1 MLKHTKN
8 LLQDKL
14 YIIAIIITITIVCL
28 SLIKMPSINVNIR
41 NIDKAY
47 HSIAYFAL
55 GFTWLFSY
63 YKKPEKKYLIVF
75 CCIIFG
81 IIIEVLQS
89 KLTNYRSGDYKDAIA
104 NSCGV
109 LLALL
114 IFNLFSKK
122 KQIN

>member
-1 MLKHTKN
+1 MLKRIKN
-8 LLQDKL
+8 LLKGSIF
-14 YIIAIIITITIVCL
+14 IIALIISITIVFL
-28 SLIKMPSINVNIR
+28 SLLQLPSSKINII

-55 GFTWLFSY
+55 GITWLFAY
-63 YKKPEKKYLIVF
+63 YKKPEKKYFIVI

-89 KLTNYRSGDYKDAIA
+89 SLTSYRTGDYVDAIA

-114 IFNLFSKK
+114 IFNLFVKK
-122 KQIN
+122 N

>member
-1 MLKHTKN
+1 MLKRIKN
-8 LLQDKL
+8 LLKGSIF
-14 YIIAIIITITIVCL
+14 IIALIISITIVFL
-28 SLIKMPSINVNIR
+28 SLLQLPSSKIDII

-55 GFTWLFSY
+55 GISWLFAY
-63 YKKPEKKYLIVF
+63 YKKPEKKYFIVI
-75 CCIIFG
+75 CCIVFG

-89 KLTNYRSGDYKDAIA
+89 SLTSYRTGDYVDAIA

-114 IFNLFSKK
+114 IFNLFVKK
-122 KQIN
+122 N

>member
-1 MLKHTKN
+1 MLKRIKN
-8 LLQDKL
+8 LLKGSIF
-14 YIIAIIITITIVCL
+14 IIALIISITIVFL
-28 SLIKMPSINVNIR
+28 SLLQLPSSKINII

-55 GFTWLFSY
+55 GITWLFAY
-63 YKKPEKKYLIVF
+63 YKKPEKKYFIVI

-81 IIIEVLQS
+81 IIIEVLQNS
-89 KLTNYRSGDYKDAIA
+89 LTSYRTGDYVDAIA

-114 IFNLFSKK
+114 IFNLFVKK
-122 KQIN
+122 N

>member
-1 MLKHTKN
+1 MLKRITN
-8 LLQDKL
+8 LLKGSIF
-14 YIIAIIITITIVCL
+14 IIALIISITIVFL
-28 SLIKMPSINVNIR
+28 SLLQLPSSKINII

-55 GFTWLFSY
+55 GITWLFAY
-63 YKKPEKKYLIVF
+63 YKKPEKKYFIVI

-89 KLTNYRSGDYKDAIA
+89 RLTSYRTGDYVDAIA

-109 LLALL
+109 LLALF
-114 IFNLFSKK
+114 IFNLFVKK
-122 KQIN
+122 K

>member
-1 MLKHTKN
+1 MLKRIKN
-8 LLQDKL
+8 LLKGSIF
-14 YIIAIIITITIVCL
+14 IIALIISITIVFL
-28 SLIKMPSINVNIR
+28 SLLQLPSSKINII

-55 GFTWLFSY
+55 GISWLFAY
-63 YKKPEKKYLIVF
+63 YKKPEKKYFIVI
-75 CCIIFG
+75 CCIVFG

-89 KLTNYRSGDYKDAIA
+89 SLTSYRTGDYVDAIA

-114 IFNLFSKK
+114 IFNLFVKK
-122 KQIN
+122 N

>member
-1 MLKHTKN
+1 MLKRIKN
-8 LLQDKL
+8 LLKGSIF
-14 YIIAIIITITIVCL
+14 IIALIISITIVFL
-28 SLIKMPSINVNIR
+28 SLLQLPSSKIDII

-55 GFTWLFSY
+55 GITWLFAY
-63 YKKPEKKYLIVF
+63 YKKPEKKYFIVI

-89 KLTNYRSGDYKDAIA
+89 SLTSYRTGDYVDAIA

-114 IFNLFSKK
+114 IFNLFVKK
-122 KQIN
+122 N

>member
-1 MLKHTKN
+1 MLKRIKN
-8 LLQDKL
+8 LLKGSIF
-14 YIIAIIITITIVCL
+14 IIALIISITIVFL
-28 SLIKMPSINVNIR
+28 SLLQLPSSKIDII

-55 GFTWLFSY
+55 GITWLFAY
-63 YKKPEKKYLIVF
+63 YKKPEKKYFIVI
-75 CCIIFG
+75 CCIVFG

-89 KLTNYRSGDYKDAIA
+89 SLTSYRTGDYVDAIA

-114 IFNLFSKK
+114 IFNLFVKK
-122 KQIN
+122 N

>member
-1 MLKHTKN
+1 LLKGN
-8 LLQDKL
+8 IYVIAL
-14 YIIAIIITITIVCL
+14 IISISIVCL
-28 SLIKMPSINVNIR
+28 SLLKLPSAKIKVV

-47 HSIAYFAL
+47 HSIAYFVL
-55 GFTWLFSY
+55 GITWLSTY
-63 YKKPEKKYLIVF
+63 YKKPEKKYLIVI

-89 KLTNYRSGDYKDAIA
+89 MLTSYRTGDYVDAIA

-109 LLALL
+109 LLALF

-122 KQIN
+122 K

>member
-1 MLKHTKN
+1 MLKRIKN
-8 LLQDKL
+8 LLKGSIF
-14 YIIAIIITITIVCL
+14 IIALIISITIVFL
-28 SLIKMPSINVNIR
+28 SLLQLPSSKINII

-55 GFTWLFSY
+55 GITWLFAY
-63 YKKPEKKYLIVF
+63 YKKPEKKYFIVI

-81 IIIEVLQS
+81 IIIEVLQNS
-89 KLTNYRSGDYKDAIA
+89 LTSYRTGDYVDAIA

-114 IFNLFSKK
+114 IFNLFVKK
-122 KQIN
+122 K

>member
-1 MLKHTKN
+1 MLKHIKSLLKN
-8 LLQDKL
+8 NIF
-14 YIIAIIITITIVCL
+14 IISLIISFAIVCL
-28 SLIKMPSINVNIR
+28 SLLKLPSSKISIV

-55 GFTWLFSY
+55 GIAWLFTF
-63 YKKPEKKYLIVF
+63 YKKPENKYLIVI
-75 CCIIFG
+75 CCILFG

-89 KLTNYRSGDYKDAIA
+89 KLTSYRTGDYIDAIA
-104 NSCGV
+104 NTCGV

-122 KQIN
+122 K

>member
-1 MLKHTKN
+1 MLKRIKKLLKGN
-8 LLQDKL
+8 LF
-14 YIIAIIITITIVCL
+14 IIALIISITIVFL
-28 SLIKMPSINVNIR
+28 SLLKLPSSKINII

-55 GFTWLFSY
+55 GITWLFAY
-63 YKKPEKKYLIVF
+63 YKKPEKKYFIVI

-89 KLTNYRSGDYKDAIA
+89 KLTSYRTGDYVDAIA

-114 IFNLFSKK
+114 IFNLFVKK
-122 KQIN
+122 K

>member
-1 MLKHTKN
+1 MLKRIKN
-8 LLQDKL
+8 LLKGSIF
-14 YIIAIIITITIVCL
+14 IIALIISITIVFL
-28 SLIKMPSINVNIR
+28 SLLQLPSSKINII

-55 GFTWLFSY
+55 GISWLFAY
-63 YKKPEKKYLIVF
+63 YKKPEKKYFIVI

-89 KLTNYRSGDYKDAIA
+89 SLTSYRTGDYVDAIA

-114 IFNLFSKK
+114 IFNLFVKK
-122 KQIN
+122 N

>member
-1 MLKHTKN
+1 MLKRITN
-8 LLQDKL
+8 LLKGSIF
-14 YIIAIIITITIVCL
+14 IIALIISITIVFL
-28 SLIKMPSINVNIR
+28 SLLQLPSSKINII

-55 GFTWLFSY
+55 GITWLFAY
-63 YKKPEKKYLIVF
+63 YKKPEKKYFIVI

-89 KLTNYRSGDYKDAIA
+89 SLTSYRTGDYVDAIA

-109 LLALL
+109 LLALF
-114 IFNLFSKK
+114 IFNLFVKK
-122 KQIN
+122 K

>member
-1 MLKHTKN
+1 MLKRITN
-8 LLQDKL
+8 LLKGSIF
-14 YIIAIIITITIVCL
+14 IIALIISITIVFL
-28 SLIKMPSINVNIR
+28 SLLQLPSSKINII

-55 GFTWLFSY
+55 GITWLFAY
-63 YKKPEKKYLIVF
+63 YKKPEKKYFIVI

-89 KLTNYRSGDYKDAIA
+89 RLTSYRTGDYVDAIA

-114 IFNLFSKK
+114 IFNLFVKK
-122 KQIN
+122 N

>member
-1 MLKHTKN
+1 MLKRIKN
-8 LLQDKL
+8 LLKGSIF
-14 YIIAIIITITIVCL
+14 IIALIISITIVFL
-28 SLIKMPSINVNIR
+28 SLLQLPSSKINII

-55 GFTWLFSY
+55 GITWLFAY
-63 YKKPEKKYLIVF
+63 YKKPEKKYFIVI
-75 CCIIFG
+75 CCIVFG

-89 KLTNYRSGDYKDAIA
+89 SLTSYRTGDYVDAIA

-114 IFNLFSKK
+114 IFNLFVKK
-122 KQIN
+122 N